1 MSDRRCKPR
10 KLCGSGLRERRLWA
24 TFCFCF
30 FLVVAGA
37 AHVKAGAADDMAAH
51 CADFLALAGKKP
63 PQLEFLGCSQSRE
76 RQVRVLSASYRVRG
90 GDAAL
95 VEDSLRRDTG
105 LPPLV
110 FVCCR
115 WELQKGG
122 RGSFTLPGTQN
133 SCRVTMG
140 SGDTEYFRREEWLL
154 IPWFYVSVTLD
165 LEQP

>member
-1 MSDRRCKPR
+1 MPGRRCKLR
-10 KLCGSGLRERRLWA
+10 KRGGPGRQRRLWA
-24 TFCFCF
+24 TFWFCF
-30 FLVVAGA
+30 FLVMGA
-37 AHVKAGAADDMAAH
+37 AAQAMAGPEDVMTAR

-63 PQLEFLGCSQSRE
+63 SQLEFLGCAQSRE
-76 RQVRVLSASYRVRG
+76 RQLRVLRASYRVRG

-115 WELQKGG
+115 WELEKGG
-122 RGSFTLPGTQN
+122 RGSFALPGAQS
-133 SCRVTMG
+133 SCRVNMG